1 MTQSIAEGGDN
12 MSRIQDNF
20 KRGTTELLVLYL
32 LQQEEMYGYKIV
44 QTLGKKSGGRYTL
57 LEGSLYLLLTK
68 MEEQD
73 FITGRTELVGKKRI
87 RKYYKITEKGIARY
101 EGLIKD
107 YDEISHA
114 VSVILDRE

>member
-1 MTQSIAEGGDN
+1 MG
-12 MSRIQDNF
+12 RIQDNF

-44 QTLGKKSGGRYTL
+44 QTLAKKSGGRYTL

-87 RKYYKITEKGIARY
+87 RKYYTITPKGVERY
-101 EGLIKD
+101 NVLIED

-114 VSVILDRE
+114 VSLILDRE